1 MGGAIRDA
9 FKAKGMTPEMQRK
22 ISMAVGRGATGSAL
36 LYLGYWM
43 AQKGMMTGNRPENP
57 AEARGDEA
65 AGRRWGAVKLA
76 GRWYGVSTL
85 TPVGTLLTTGAAL
98 YEASSNAALA
108 GMSEDDRETRIGVAT
123 AGAAAKTVLDMPLLQ
138 GGDLVGRMAKDLLHA
153 PAQAA
158 GSIASSFVPASS
170 AVSGVGALLDPVRR
184 QTKTDGIIR
193 ETMNTVAARLPA
205 IRNQLPERIDA
216 FGEPVPQSRLA
227 AIDPFASTP
236 AKEDV
241 DPLAHEVAA
250 EDMGFGELKKAPNE
264 SDALYTF
271 RKKLMGAVRKW
282 RMSEAVQSSEYQAMP
297 GKGQA
302 DDQRREA
309 LRKANRQA
317 QTEMR
322 NWIPKNYKQMGNDER
337 RAWLDNAARYLGIQ

>member
-1 MGGAIRDA
+1 
-9 FKAKGMTPEMQRK
+9 
-22 ISMAVGRGATGSAL
+22 
-36 LYLGYWM
+36 
-43 AQKGMMTGNRPENP
+43 
-57 AEARGDEA
+57 
-65 AGRRWGAVKLA
+65 
-76 GRWYGVSTL
+76 
-85 TPVGTLLTTGAAL
+85 
-98 YEASSNAALA
+98 
-108 GMSEDDRETRIGVAT
+108 
-123 AGAAAKTVLDMPLLQ
+123 
-138 GGDLVGRMAKDLLHA
+138 
-153 PAQAA
+153 
-158 GSIASSFVPASS
+158 
-170 AVSGVGALLDPVRR
+170 
-184 QTKTDGIIR
+184 
-193 ETMNTVAARLPA
+193 MNTVAARLPA

-337 RAWLDNAARYLGIQ
+337 RAKALPLEFSFGDPSKGPSSLAFSSAARTVSACESWRVKVIC